1 MEPAKY
7 DLKLIKGNTLQP
19 LEISISSITDD
30 LAFDLTAVTGSW
42 DIKYRPGDD
51 EPVVHPLLV
60 TVTDAVAGKIKV
72 EFTGMEIPAGN
83 YVHELT
89 LVFPE
94 GKITVIRGVLQITER
109 ITEC

>member
-7 DLKLIKGNTLQP
+7 DFKLIKGNTLQP
-19 LEISISSITDD
+19 LDITVSSTDD
-30 LAFDLTAVTGSW
+30 LPYDLTGVTACW

-51 EPVVHPLLV
+51 EPVVHPLVV
-60 TVTDAVAGKIKV
+60 TITDAVAGKIRAD
-72 EFTGMEIPAGN
+72 FTDMEIPASK

-94 GKITVIRGVLQITER
+94 GKITVIRGILQIVER
-109 ITEC
+109 ISQC